1 MTLKMNGTAYEQ
13 VFPTTMAEMD
23 CNQKYLVSISRTGRR
38 PGPARRQPRL
48 HGGRLSRPSPF
59 RG

>member
-23 CNQKYLVSISRTGRR
+23 CNPKYLVTITGPVVDRAKLDANRISTAAG
-38 PGPARRQPRL
+38 
-48 HGGRLSRPSPF
+48 
-59 RG
+59 